1 MIFNVKY
8 VCKTI
13 KKHFLTPMVYMY
25 DVASIFAIQVTFQ
38 GKHLINNN
46 CMYLGQLAHLHV
58 ISASINWP
66 CCSGS
71 RPLRAYYLI
80 IANDRPLQT

>member
-1 MIFNVKY
+1 MSAKLYKKIDPYVVHNVA
-8 VCKTI
+8 
-13 KKHFLTPMVYMY
+13 P
-25 DVASIFAIQVTFQ
+25 IFAIQVTFQ

-46 CMYLGQLAHLHV
+46 CMYLGQLAHLYA

-80 IANDRPLQT
+80 IANDRPLQTQP

>member
-1 MIFNVKY
+1 
-8 VCKTI
+8 
-13 KKHFLTPMVYMY
+13 MVYMY
-25 DVASIFAIQVTFQ
+25 NVASIFAIQVTFQ

-80 IANDRPLQT
+80 IANDRPFQT